1 VLDKARHHLQ
11 LTAVINRV
19 LASTI
24 RALALAYEQDGGKVN
39 TLALEVMVVVVKEM
53 MRVMVVRRPDVR
65 HVTLVFSLLHSSL
78 SLSLVAQSQ
87 KLTFLLSK
95 NTMIQARG

>member
-1 VLDKARHHLQ
+1 MLDKARHHLQ

-53 MRVMVVRRPDVR
+53 MRVMVVRRLDVR
-65 HVTLVFSLLHSSL
+65 HVTLVFSSLLPSPPRCLPLGDAVVYAWS
-78 SLSLVAQSQ
+78 V
-87 KLTFLLSK
+87 T
-95 NTMIQARG
+95 